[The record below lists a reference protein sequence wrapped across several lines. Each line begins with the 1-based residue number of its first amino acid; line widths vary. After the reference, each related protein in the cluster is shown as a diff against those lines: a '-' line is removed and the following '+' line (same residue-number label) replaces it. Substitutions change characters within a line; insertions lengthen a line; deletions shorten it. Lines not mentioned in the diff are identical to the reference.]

1 MKQNEYF
8 VCTYDFGLR
17 FLLDN
22 ENYCDLY
29 KYGIFIALLEVQKT
43 YLKKYRMTE
52 SENINNFL
60 L

>member
-22 ENYCDLY
+22 EDCCDLY
-29 KYGIFIALLEVQKT
+29 KYGIFIDLFETSNALRIVL
-43 YLKKYRMTE
+43 
-52 SENINNFL
+52 INNIK
-60 L
+60 

>member
-22 ENYCDLY
+22 EDCCDLY
-29 KYGIFIALLEVQKT
+29 KYGIFIALLKVQKT
-43 YLKKYRMTE
+43 YFKKCRMTE

>member
-22 ENYCDLY
+22 EDCCDLY
-29 KYGIFIALLEVQKT
+29 KYGIFISLLKVEKI
-43 YLKKYRMTE
+43 YLKKYRVIYSM
-52 SENINNFL
+52 NANKLFV
-60 L
+60 